1 MIITIAGTAGSGK
14 TTIAKRLAS
23 ELGFK
28 RYYMGSIMRDIA
40 RKRGI
45 TLNELDELRKTDPSV
60 DKEVDDFLVK
70 IGKEE
75 DNLVVESR
83 TAVHFIPDSIKI
95 CLMVSPRIGAER
107 IRNEMIEKGGE
118 ERNEQMGK
126 SIEEQTELI
135 KKRTESEREI
145 YKKYYGFDMLDQ
157 KMYDFCIDTSNLKIE
172 QVRDEVLDFIKSKT

>member
-14 TTIAKRLAS
+14 TTLAKRLAE
-23 ELGFK
+23 ELKLK

-60 DKEVDDFLVK
+60 DKAVDDFLVK

-107 IRNEMIEKGGE
+107 IRKEMVEKGGE

-126 SIEEQTELI
+126 SIEEQTDLI
-135 KKRTESEREI
+135 KRRTASEREI
-145 YKKYYGFDMLDQ
+145 YKKYYGFDMLDESI
-157 KMYDFCIDTSNLKIE
+157 YDFCIDTSSLTIE
-172 QVRDEVLDFIKSKT
+172 QVHDKVLEFIKSRT